1 MVVRGGGWI
10 ATSQSQSQD
19 LFEDDQFPNTDRRSD
34 APGPCSGK
42 GKRKARPQSDV
53 SYDLEE
59 KEQSQTPS
67 VVVAASQSQQEDTP
81 LAPLPPPESSSQMP
95 VMEPPEERQKKWFQ
109 EFAAVNY
116 GECRMI
122 LDPRE
127 RETRC
132 LRPAAYLWYHNAKGK
147 KVLLPVCLGCAR
159 RLSVTLQPATV
170 EYAGTRRKKAWDVRP
185 VQAVL
190 SKEDEGKSKSK
201 EGQQAWPQCR
211 GDGGQ
216 CRHAA
221 IYGRSESGDKKV
233 IPYACYLHKSDHH
246 VVYQHFATK
255 NGMQCHDSKQRE
267 AAAGKQPA
275 STRAKQCT
283 FHGCKSPIVVM
294 ELQFEE
300 DGTTVK
306 QPPKNGRYRAGHRP
320 PEKRCRL
327 HVPGFGQW
335 EDSPSTVWVDH
346 KPNVRCSNW
355 ELGCPLRKATQNKA
369 SKSSK
374 TQLCATA
381 LCEELAMTNQPP

>member
-159 RLSVTLQPATV
+159 RLSVSLQPATPTV
-170 EYAGTRRKKAWDVRP
+170 EYAGTRRRQAWDVRA
-185 VQAVL
+185 VQAAL
-190 SKEDEGKSKSK
+190 SKEEEGKSK

-211 GDGGQ
+211 GTEGR
-216 CRHAA
+216 CRHSA
-221 IYGRSESGDKKV
+221 IYGRSESGGEKV
-233 IPYACYLHKSDHH
+233 IPYACYLHKSPHH
-246 VVYQHFATK
+246 VLYSGFATL
-255 NGMQCHDSKQRE
+255 NGLKSHDSEKKKKLLLL
-267 AAAGKQPA
+267 AGQH
-275 STRAKQCT
+275 R
-283 FHGCKSPIVVM
+283 
-294 ELQFEE
+294 
-300 DGTTVK
+300 
-306 QPPKNGRYRAGHRP
+306 RP
-320 PEKRCRL
+320 PISATSRAARILLWRWNCSLKKMAPPSNNRQKMEGTGPVTARL
-327 HVPGFGQW
+327 RSGAGSMCLGLGSGRIVPQPCGW
-335 EDSPSTVWVDH
+335 IISPT
-346 KPNVRCSNW
+346 
-355 ELGCPLRKATQNKA
+355 
-369 SKSSK
+369 
-374 TQLCATA
+374 
-381 LCEELAMTNQPP
+381 